1 LGFYLKDSS
10 LVIPILNFLNSL
22 KMDGNK
28 KVLSGQ
34 LSNLILPKLTG
45 LTEKNAKKVLEAVE
59 KSVGEIAK
67 KYAKLI
73 AEQDKE
79 AARAKAKAAKIKQKL
94 ADKEAKK
101 KKKLAKKAAELKQVS
116 QLMRKET
123 VAVAPK
129 VVSKSPAKPVA
140 KPTTKVIKK

>member
-1 LGFYLKDSS
+1 M
-10 LVIPILNFLNSL
+10 NS
-22 KMDGNK
+22 NK
-28 KVLSGQ
+28 KVLCGQ
-34 LSNLILPKLTG
+34 LSSLILPKLTG

-59 KSVGEIAK
+59 KSVNEIAK

-73 AEQDKE
+73 AEQDK
-79 AARAKAKAAKIKQKL
+79 AAASVKAKADKIKQKL
-94 ADKEAKK
+94 AEKEAKK
-101 KKKLAKKAAELKQVS
+101 KKKVAKKAAELKQVS

-140 KPTTKVIKK
+140 EPAVKVIKK